1 MISNPSSASVPNR
14 KLSKSF
20 EDSNIIC
27 IFAPQIIDQY
37 EMCVVDVKVDEAVL
51 REVLPE
57 LDSTAAIRLWAQKV
71 MDMHVQ
77 GLLRETKAE
86 RDMLQEKLWH
96 DIELDSELLLK
107 PSEIV
112 DDDGVA
118 VDLETFRADLHKM
131 IEDVYAEP

>member
-1 MISNPSSASVPNR
+1 
-14 KLSKSF
+14 
-20 EDSNIIC
+20 
-27 IFAPQIIDQY
+27 
-37 EMCVVDVKVDEAVL
+37 MCVVDVKVDEGVL
-51 REVLPE
+51 REILPE

-96 DIELDSELLLK
+96 DIEQDSELLLK
-107 PSEIV
+107 PSENV
-112 DDDGVA
+112 DDGVA

-131 IEDVYAEP
+131 IEEVYSEP

>member
-1 MISNPSSASVPNR
+1 
-14 KLSKSF
+14 
-20 EDSNIIC
+20 
-27 IFAPQIIDQY
+27 
-37 EMCVVDVKVDEAVL
+37 MCVVDVKVDEAVL

-131 IEDVYAEP
+131 IDKWYFAYTIDDDTIIIVDACHAQNMK